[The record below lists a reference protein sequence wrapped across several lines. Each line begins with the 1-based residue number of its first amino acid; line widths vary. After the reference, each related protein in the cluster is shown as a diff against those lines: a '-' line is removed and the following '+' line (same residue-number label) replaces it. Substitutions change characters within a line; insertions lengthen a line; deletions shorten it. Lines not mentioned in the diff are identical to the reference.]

1 MPPVVWYSP
10 HMPSSATND
19 DTLAPA
25 SAQPVG
31 SGSYEVSQGECIHS
45 IAFDHGLFPDT
56 LWNHPDNAE
65 VKSAR
70 KSPSLLMVGD
80 RLTVPP
86 LTIKKENRPNE
97 ARHKF
102 KRKGVPAK
110 LVLILMRQPEDDRN
124 AEGTDPEAAPD
135 GTSQDPDPIE
145 PKASE
150 PWANAAWTCTIDGE
164 LSNGT
169 TGSDGKIELSISPG
183 ARQGKLVVDSDKP
196 TQRVIMLNLGGLE
209 PPDSVKGV
217 MQRLRN
223 LGFAPGSGDPPA
235 AGDAAGEAQLRGA
248 IEGFQVANDLDKTGK
263 LNDATID
270 KLKEVHGS

>member
-1 MPPVVWYSP
+1 
-10 HMPSSATND
+10 MPSSAAND

-31 SGSYEVSQGECIHS
+31 TGAYEVGQGECIHS
-45 IAFDHGLFPDT
+45 IAFDHGLFWET
-56 LWNHPDNAE
+56 LWNHPDNSE

-70 KSPSLLMVGD
+70 ESPSLLMVGD
-80 RLTVPP
+80 KLTVPP
-86 LTIKKENRPNE
+86 LTIKKESRPNE

-124 AEGTDPEAAPD
+124 ADGTDPNADPNGA
-135 GTSQDPDPIE
+135 SKDPDPVD
-145 PKASE
+145 PKAQE
-150 PWANAAWTCTIDGE
+150 PWADAAWTCTIDGE
-164 LSNGT
+164 LSTGT
-169 TGSDGKIELSISPG
+169 TGSDGKIELTISPG
-183 ARQGKLVVDSDKP
+183 ARQGKLVIDSDKP

-223 LGFAPGSGDPPA
+223 LGFAPGSGDPPGE
-235 AGDAAGEAQLRGA
+235 GDAAGVAQLREA
-248 IEGFQVANDLDKTGK
+248 IERFQVANELDKTGK